1 MSDNPAGKG
10 KGGGGKGGG
19 GGGGKG
25 NRRGKGKGG
34 GGRGGGGGGGGR
46 GGGGGADAP
55 PQDPA
60 IVAMG
65 SGPPPPMPA
74 AGQGATF
81 NDPAIVAMGS
91 GSLPP
96 GMPAAPGP
104 AKANPISRTSS
115 TTRAHMTEVTF
126 ASLPL
131 SDKTK
136 RAVLEVLRYELLTQV
151 QAQTLPLALEGK
163 DLIAKAK
170 TGTGKTVGFLLPTIE
185 RLARVT
191 AQGGATGVL
200 ALAISPTRELA
211 SQILEECNQLMTF
224 HKPQLTAHVVFGG
237 TNIKSDLRALTGSG
251 RPPSLLVATP
261 GRLNDLLYNHGCDA
275 LFANLTTLI
284 FDEADQLLEMG
295 FRPDITKILN
305 KLAEVGATA
314 ARRQTLLF
322 SATMPA
328 DVLGVAKFAMRS
340 DATMVDTVGAEVS
353 TADAVEQS
361 ATVTSMAAQPAEL
374 LALMAQLMTGDDYKV
389 VVFFVTAR
397 LTQLYAELF
406 NALGLRVLEMH
417 SRKSQPQRTRVADEF
432 RDGKKLVMFSSDVSA
447 RGMDYPDV
455 TAVVQ
460 VGLPS
465 DKAQYIHRLGRTAR
479 AGKSGGGYLV
489 LADFEDF
496 FLNEL
501 RDLPLQKRP
510 PLAPEAVAA
519 LAPKLRQGFA
529 ALPSVTLGC
538 GYQAWLGFY
547 NSHLRK
553 LRWSQT
559 QLVANANE
567 FSREV
572 LGLATPPPL
581 EAKTVGKM
589 GLKGVPGLNVEKGPS
604 GGGGKGG
611 GGGGG
616 GGKGGGKGGGR
627 GGGGGGRGAQ

>member
-1 MSDNPAGKG
+1 MSETGGGKG
-10 KGGGGKGGG
+10 KGGGGGGKGRGEGG

-25 NRRGKGKGG
+25 NRRGKGG
-34 GGRGGGGGGGGR
+34 GGRGGGKGGGGK
-46 GGGGGADAP
+46 GGGAA

-65 SGPPPPMPA
+65 SGPPPAMPA
-74 AGQGATF
+74 LGQGAAF
-81 NDPAIVAMGS
+81 SDPAILAMGS
-91 GSLPP
+91 GSLPS
-96 GMPAAPGP
+96 GMPAAPP

-115 TTRAHMTEVTF
+115 TTRAHMTEVAF

-136 RAVLEVLRYELLTQV
+136 RAVLEILRYETCTQV

-185 RLARVT
+185 RLARAT
-191 AQGGATGVL
+191 ARGGVNGVL

-224 HKPQLTAHVVFGG
+224 HKPQLSAHVVFGG
-237 TNIKSDLRALTGSG
+237 TNIKSDLRALQGAG
-251 RPPSLLVATP
+251 CPSLLVATP
-261 GRLNDLLYNHGCDA
+261 GRLNDLIYNQGCA
-275 LFANLTTLI
+275 PLFAGLTTLI

-295 FRPDITKILN
+295 FRPDVTKILN
-305 KLAEVGATA
+305 KLAEVGATP

-322 SATMPA
+322 SATMPS
-328 DVLGVAKFAMRS
+328 DVLGIAKFAMKP
-340 DATMVDTVGAEVS
+340 DAVLVDTVGSEVS
-353 TADAVEQS
+353 TAAAVEQS
-361 ATVTSMAAQPAEL
+361 ATVCSMGAQPAEL
-374 LALMAQLMTGDDYKV
+374 LALMTQLMTGDDYKV

-406 NALGLRVLEMH
+406 NALGLGVLEMH
-417 SRKSQPQRTRVADEF
+417 SRKSQPQRTRVADAF

-479 AGKSGGGYLV
+479 AGKSGGGYLL
-489 LADFEDF
+489 LADFEAF
-496 FLNEL
+496 FLHEL
-501 RDLPLQKRP
+501 KELPLQTRP
-510 PLAPEAVAA
+510 SLDAVAAAA
-519 LAPKLRQGFA
+519 LAPKLRQGFGG
-529 ALPSVTLGC
+529 LSSVTLGC
-538 GYQAWLGFY
+538 SYQAWLGFY
-547 NSHLRK
+547 NSHMRK
-553 LRWSQT
+553 LRWSQA
-559 QLVANANE
+559 QLVQTAND
-567 FSREV
+567 FSRDV
-572 LGLATPPPL
+572 LGLASPPPL

-604 GGGGKGG
+604 GGGGGGKGG

-616 GGKGGGKGGGR
+616 RAGGGR
-627 GGGGGGRGAQ
+627 GGGGWGQ